1 MGPLFEAISS
11 GRDLRPLLA
20 AGHSPNVYADFEGVS
35 WTPLHLAT
43 YRCLTAV
50 ADHLL
55 KAHAN
60 PNSPGLPAA
69 RPGAFGLLVGLA
81 PLDLAISLGHEEM
94 MTLLVACGGR
104 PTRPHPPIPRL
115 RQELAKA
122 RAVGAAESLV
132 IEPLFLPLV
141 EKAQQVGDWDEADR
155 LLQCILTHE
164 GEGEASL
171 HRRIRGLL
179 ARGKVD
185 EAMEEASLV
194 FVAYRRQGD
203 YLSALQVAR
212 SMRQIDPTSGRPYE
226 LELEFLCALGWWKEA
241 EKCLGHLQEVH
252 RQHGR
257 GQELLATRARFEIL
271 RRRPENRD
279 QSRPPLAWTIRP
291 KDGAPPGNAGNLP
304 ALLDEEEERP
314 PWWKLWWE

>member
-1 MGPLFEAISS
+1 MGPLFEAIQT
-11 GRDLRPLLA
+11 GRDLRPLLR

-50 ADHLL
+50 AENLL
-55 KAHAN
+55 EALAN
-60 PNSPGLPAA
+60 PNSPSLAA
-69 RPGAFGLLVGLA
+69 SRPGAYDRLVGLA
-81 PLDLAISLGHEEM
+81 PLDLAISLGDEELM
-94 MTLLVACGGR
+94 ALLVSRGGR
-104 PTRPHPPIPRL
+104 PTRPHRPIPRL
-115 RQELAKA
+115 RHELAKA
-122 RAVGAAESLV
+122 RTVGLAESLV

-141 EKAQQVGDWDEADR
+141 EKAQQAGEWEEADR
-155 LLQCILTHE
+155 LLQCILAHE

-185 EAMEEASLV
+185 QAMEEASLV
-194 FVAYRRQGD
+194 FLTYRREGD
-203 YLSALQVAR
+203 YLAALQVAR

-226 LELEFLCALGWWKEA
+226 LELEFLCALGWWQEA
-241 EKCLGHLQEVH
+241 ESCLACLQDVHL
-252 RQHGR
+252 RHGR
-257 GQELLATRARFEIL
+257 GQEIPATRARFEIL

-279 QSRPPLAWTIRP
+279 QSRPPRAWTAA
-291 KDGAPPGNAGNLP
+291 GTAAPGNAGNLP